1 LKAEKE
7 NNMEVSSGIKSVEEE
22 KTAFKITFESGGV
35 YWIPKKYDAKDE
47 WLKLSIA
54 LIHFIIEKGK

>member
-1 LKAEKE
+1 
-7 NNMEVSSGIKSVEEE
+7 MEIMSGIKSVEEE